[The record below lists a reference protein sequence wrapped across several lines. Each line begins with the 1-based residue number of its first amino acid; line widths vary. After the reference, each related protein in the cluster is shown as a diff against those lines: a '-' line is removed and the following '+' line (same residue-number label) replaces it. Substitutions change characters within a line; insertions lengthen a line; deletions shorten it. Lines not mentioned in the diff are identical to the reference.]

1 MEKKRRVPKSKFS
14 RVLLS
19 LVITLIVGFVY
30 FYVSLP
36 ALNLQDSNFYVFIF
50 LLCIVFVVCAL
61 ITSGFHASQGGG
73 VKEYF
78 RFIKAQCL
86 PVGIL
91 MVALVLV
98 GIIGS
103 VVSMPIFRAASYRE
117 LLDVQEGDFTTDV
130 QEISFNE
137 IPLLD
142 EDSAR
147 YLSTTQMGTIPDM
160 ASQFEVSYNSTQ
172 INYQGGPVR
181 VVPLEYADLI
191 RWFTNRGNGLPAY
204 IIVDMVTQE
213 VKVVR
218 LPEGQ
223 GMKYSPS
230 EPLNRNVY
238 RHLRFSYPTFMFAE
252 PSFEIDETGHP
263 YWICPRV
270 VKTIGLFG
278 GTDISGAVLMD
289 AVTGESV
296 YYESA
301 DIPQWVDRVYLA
313 SLIEEQYNYYGTLV
327 HGFLNSVFGQRDV
340 RVTTEGYNYIAL
352 NDDVYMYTGITS
364 ATSDQSNLGFLL
376 CNQRTKETKFY
387 TAPGATEQSARSS
400 AQGMV
405 QDLKYTATWPLL
417 LNISGQPTYFLALKD
432 ANQLV
437 KMYAM
442 VNVAQF
448 NVVGTGSTVAEC
460 EQTYLKLLTSKGL
473 AEVEERIETQ
483 VSGTVAE
490 IRSAVMDGNSYYFVR
505 LEDEEVFYSLSAT
518 ANPLAVILNVGD
530 RVTIDH
536 APQVEGGTASILDA
550 YTLTVDG
557 KAPAAPIVTPV
568 PSPAPEPEPI
578 PGDTPAAA

>member
-1 MEKKRRVPKSKFS
+1 MKEHKPRKPRSKLS
-14 RVLLS
+14 SVLLS
-19 LVITLIVGFVY
+19 LFITLLVGFGY

-50 LLCIVFVVCAL
+50 LLCVVFVISAL
-61 ITSGFHASQGGG
+61 VTSGFQVQQGGG
-73 VKEYF
+73 LKEYL

-86 PVGIL
+86 PVGLL

-98 GIIGS
+98 GIVGS
-103 VVSMPIFRAASYRE
+103 IISMPIFRASSYRE
-117 LLDVQEGDFTTDV
+117 LLNVQEGDFTTDV
-130 QEISFNE
+130 QEISFSE

-172 INYQGGPVR
+172 INYNSKPVR

-204 IIVDMVTQE
+204 IIVDMTSQE
-213 VKVVR
+213 VEVKR

-230 EPLNRNVY
+230 EPLNRNVM
-238 RHLRFSYPTFMFAE
+238 RHLRFSYPTYMFAE
-252 PSFEIDETGHP
+252 PSFEIDEQGQP
-263 YWICPRV
+263 WWVCPRV

-278 GTDISGAVLMD
+278 GTDIQGAVLMN

-296 YYESA
+296 YYEAA
-301 DIPQWVDRVYLA
+301 DVPQWVDRVYLA
-313 SLIEEQYNYYGTLV
+313 SLIVEQYNYYGTLV

-340 RVTTEGYNYIAL
+340 RLTTEGYNYIAL
-352 NDDVYMYTGITS
+352 NDDVYMFTGVTS

-460 EQTYLKLLTSKGL
+460 EQSYLKLLTSKGL
-473 AEVEERIETQ
+473 AAEEERVETQ
-483 VSGTVAE
+483 VSGTVDE
-490 IRSAVMDGNSYYFVR
+490 IRSAVMDGDSYYFVR
-505 LEDEEVFYSLSAT
+505 LKGEDVFYSLSA
-518 ANPLAVILNVGD
+518 ASNPLAVILDVGD

-536 APQVEGGTASILDA
+536 APQAEGETASILDA

-557 KAPAAPIVTPV
+557 KAAPAPVVTPP
-568 PSPAPEPEPI
+568 PSP
-578 PGDTPAAA
+578 TPDPDPAETPDAA